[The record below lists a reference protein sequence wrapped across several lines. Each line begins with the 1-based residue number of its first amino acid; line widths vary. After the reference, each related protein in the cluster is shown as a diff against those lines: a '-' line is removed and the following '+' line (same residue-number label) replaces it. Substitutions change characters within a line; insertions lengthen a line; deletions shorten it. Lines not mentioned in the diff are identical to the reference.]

1 MNHSIA
7 PHISP
12 ASTEGVSVFVGGPIQ
27 HALKKEGMTAEAAS
41 PIKAVHDA
49 IHGMRLHLLSA
60 HLAERFGQDSHNY
73 SPTEVVLRDYDWM
86 VQCSLFIAILPCD
99 SQSQLIRT
107 DGTHIELGWASAL
120 KKPILILAQS
130 HSHAQLSHLVKGLAC
145 VAPVKILDLGGIVHK
160 PQILQEEIQAQLLP
174 ADQDMGPSHLMRNP
188 AL

>member
-12 ASTEGVSVFVGGPIQ
+12 ARTEGVSVFVGGPIQ

-41 PIKAVHDA
+41 PIKAVHDV

-99 SQSQLIRT
+99 NQSQLIRT

-120 KKPILILAQS
+120 KKPILVLAQS

-145 VAPVKILDLGGIVHK
+145 VTQVKILNMGGILHN
-160 PQILQEEIQAQLLP
+160 PQILQEAIQAQLPP
-174 ADQDMGPSHLMRNP
+174 ANHAIGLSHLMNNP
-188 AL
+188 TL

>member
-7 PHISP
+7 PHIPP
-12 ASTEGVSVFVGGPIQ
+12 ARMEDVSVFVGGPIQ
-27 HALKKEGMTAEAAS
+27 HALKKEGMTTEAAS
-41 PIKAVHDA
+41 PIKAVHDV

-86 VQCSLFIAILPCD
+86 LQCSLFIAILPCD

-107 DGTHIELGWASAL
+107 DGTHIELGWASSL
-120 KKPILILAQS
+120 KKPILVLAQS

-145 VAPVKILDLGGIVHK
+145 VSQVKILDLGSVLQK
-160 PQILQEEIQAQLLP
+160 PQILQQAIQAQLPP
-174 ADQDMGPSHLMRNP
+174 AGQDIGPSHLMKNP
-188 AL
+188 AR